1 MTRSTLRRTAPRS
14 VPRGRGAGSTAGGG
28 RRWQGRGLPLS
39 LVAVAVVVAA
49 STGWIL
55 GSPSSFDRQVA
66 ALEGESLE
74 RDVEQVADLVI
85 TVTDLRATILDP
97 LDAMHTALP
106 REEAG
111 PAAEPGEAE
120 GWIATFDDATAPFDD
135 PPSGLTG
142 TNAAR
147 NTLRSSIK
155 ALHGAASTYRL
166 ALDTSDPTRDGLFAQ
181 AAAQRDLG
189 IELWDTGII
198 QLDER
203 SHATGGTHHHGLV
216 LPRTGS
222 AAAAR

>member
-1 MTRSTLRRTAPRS
+1 MEGEPDDAIDAAADGATFSAA
-14 VPRGRGAGSTAGGG
+14 GAGAGSTAGGG
-28 RRWQGRGLPLS
+28 RRSRGRGLPLS
-39 LVAVAVVVAA
+39 LAVAGVVAA

-97 LDAMHTALP
+97 LDAMHAALP

-135 PPSGLTG
+135 PHRG
-142 TNAAR
+142 
-147 NTLRSSIK
+147 
-155 ALHGAASTYRL
+155 
-166 ALDTSDPTRDGLFAQ
+166 
-181 AAAQRDLG
+181 
-189 IELWDTGII
+189 
-198 QLDER
+198 
-203 SHATGGTHHHGLV
+203 
-216 LPRTGS
+216 
-222 AAAAR
+222 